1 MSDADWRSLET
12 FAFGDTP
19 ELADT
24 LCSLV
29 LAGTKTAT
37 CWPISEGEQT
47 YLGKRMVVL
56 DGNGG
61 AAAVVETVE
70 LTRRR
75 FDEVD
80 AVFAAD
86 EGEGDRSL
94 AYWREAHRRYFSR
107 RGTFAPD
114 MELWCE
120 RFRLVARLSEASGDT
135 A

>member
-19 ELADT
+19 ELADE

-47 YLGKRMVVL
+47 YPGKRMVVL
-56 DGNGG
+56 DGNGK

-80 AVFAAD
+80 AAFAAD